1 MGRYVALLRGINVGG
16 NNIIPMA
23 DLRACF
29 EGGGFTDVA
38 TYIQSG
44 NVVFS
49 ATGTAA
55 DLTER
60 IARMLSSA
68 FSYDATLTIRT
79 RSQMRATIERAPDG
93 FGGEPDRFRYDAIYL
108 MPPLTP
114 AAAMRE
120 ISLREGVDTIAAG
133 PGVLYHSRLIAL
145 ATQSRLS
152 KIVASPIYPRITIR
166 NWNTTTKLLAMFD
179 A

>member
-29 EGGGFTDVA
+29 EGGG
-38 TYIQSG
+38 
-44 NVVFS
+44 
-49 ATGTAA
+49 
-55 DLTER
+55 L
-60 IARMLSSA
+60 LSVA
-68 FSYDATLTIRT
+68 FSYDATLTIRS
-79 RSQMRATIERAPDG
+79 RSQMRATVERAPDG
-93 FGGEPDRFRYDAIYL
+93 FGGEPDRFRYDAIFL

-114 AAAMRE
+114 AAAMGG
-120 ISLREGVDTIAAG
+120 ISPREGVDTIVAG
-133 PGVLYHSRLIAL
+133 PGVLYHSRLIAR

-152 KIVASPIYPRITIR
+152 TIVASPIYPRITIR
-166 NWNTTTKLLAMFD
+166 NWNTTTKLAAMLD